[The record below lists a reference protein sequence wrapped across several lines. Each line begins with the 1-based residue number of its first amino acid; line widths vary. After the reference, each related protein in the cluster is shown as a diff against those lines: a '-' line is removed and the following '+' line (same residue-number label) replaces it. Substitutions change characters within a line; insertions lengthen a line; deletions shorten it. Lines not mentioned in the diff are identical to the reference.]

1 MKVQSYKSG
10 SKTFYSCRFWYY
22 KNGRKKS
29 KYKSGFERKKDAET
43 WGIDTKRKLEGLSA
57 GADEILLE
65 DFLEMWIKSK
75 KKKLSPSSYRGYKN
89 NIKHIN
95 EYLGNTPLIKI
106 RTIDIQHMIDSLRD
120 GGLKYNAVKYIYR
133 NLHTAM
139 NYAVKTEMLDKN
151 PCKGV
156 EIAKDD
162 EKFQAFIYDA
172 ENLRKLIFALREQE
186 HYLYIPVLLASFR
199 GLRRGE
205 CLGLRW
211 SDIDF
216 EKGVAYIRKQ
226 YIVEEGEKHFRKVK
240 TDDSER
246 VIDMTGFVAEELKLY
261 KEKMKKA
268 GNIQE
273 FVCEKD
279 GKLPDPSR
287 ISRALK
293 NFQKAN
299 NLPLCR
305 FHDLRHTFAVL
316 QLEHGT
322 DLDTLKRLLG
332 HSKISI
338 TSDIYLHQ
346 NTTLIRTSSSKM
358 DNIINLPTKLIKK
371 EKHEMSQ

>member
-57 GADEILLE
+57 GSDDIKLKE
-65 DFLEMWIKSK
+65 FLELWLKTK
-75 KKKLSPSSYRGYKN
+75 KNKLSPTTYRGYCVN
-89 NIKHIN
+89 VRHIN
-95 EYLGNTPLIKI
+95 TYIGDIPLLKLKLLDVQEMADEL
-106 RTIDIQHMIDSLRD
+106 TES
-120 GGLKYNAVKYIYR
+120 GLKYNTVKYVCR
-133 NLHTAM
+133 TLHAAM
-139 NYAVKTEMLDKN
+139 EYAIKTSMIEKN
-151 PCKGV
+151 PCNGV
-156 EIAKDD
+156 EIAEDE
-162 EKFQAFIYDA
+162 EKFQASIYDA

-279 GKLPDPSR
+279 GKLPDPSH

-358 DNIINLPTKLIKK
+358 DNIIDWPTKK
-371 EKHEMSQ
+371 ENSKMSQ